1 MWRSKKTL
9 RKIWGVKGSILKI
22 LREKNENTEGEIKKH
37 WGSDKSLA
45 LCFWVFSTM
54 FLRFEGLFVGVFA
67 KNGRKAAIMEI
78 FLSTLHF

>member
-1 MWRSKKTL
+1 
-9 RKIWGVKGSILKI
+9 
-22 LREKNENTEGEIKKH
+22 
-37 WGSDKSLA
+37 
-45 LCFWVFSTM
+45 M